1 MREPSPAQPV
11 APAQISPIDTS
22 QPANEP
28 EKAAFAPN
36 HFANFDFNFHKQEN
50 AVHPTETQTENNP
63 VSDSL
68 SGNKPGSGSPVRNAP
83 VGNAPVGNAP
93 VDNGLG
99 DSSFANDGFDDSF
112 ANDGFDD
119 SLANDGFDDSFAND
133 GFGDSFANDGF
144 DDSFTNDGFDDDLA
158 ADNPGEP
165 SPDNGKDAGGDEDDF
180 GLGFGNKSIS
190 SDNTATFDL
199 SGDKSSGGRFKKKK

>member
-68 SGNKPGSGSPVRNAP
+68 SGNKPGSGSPVGNAP

-93 VDNGLG
+93 VGNGLG
-99 DSSFANDGFDDSF
+99 DSSF
-112 ANDGFDD
+112 
-119 SLANDGFDDSFAND
+119 ANDGFDDSFAND

>member
-1 MREPSPAQPV
+1 M
-11 APAQISPIDTS
+11 
-22 QPANEP
+22 
-28 EKAAFAPN
+28 
-36 HFANFDFNFHKQEN
+36 
-50 AVHPTETQTENNP
+50 
-63 VSDSL
+63 
-68 SGNKPGSGSPVRNAP
+68 
-83 VGNAPVGNAP
+83 
-93 VDNGLG
+93 G

-119 SLANDGFDDSFAND
+119 SFANDGFDDSFAND